1 MTGQRNVLTRVSAAT
16 EDQPLVAKPEHLA
29 SPTQRRTYNKRC
41 INPRGI
47 LHRRIV
53 ADADL
58 ALVFSDRTG
67 PGLPSRAI
75 CYLPRLGLGESPSSI
90 LIAVTDLTVGAK
102 PVAATLN
109 PTPERSLL
117 PPDTRSLRYRLF
129 RQLSPRQ
136 WPSEG
141 LSPLN
146 KAIGVLILVSV
157 VVAALESEVTIHDGN
172 EALFRT
178 VELVIGGIF
187 LTEYLGRVWVAPE
200 GAPEASA
207 TRARLRFMVSPAGLL
222 DLVALMPLFVTVLGP
237 EAFVLRFARMLRILR
252 FARLGQ
258 FSGAFTLLSDALA
271 SRKHELF
278 VGVCVAA
285 ALLMLSATL
294 LYVVEGDAQP
304 EAFGSIPRAMW
315 WAIATLTTVGY
326 GDVAPITWLGRVCAG
341 FIAVLGIGLIAIPT
355 GILAA
360 AFSDAAQQQRAR
372 KEARK
377 SSHRRDPP
385 H

>member
-1 MTGQRNVLTRVSAAT
+1 MAA
-16 EDQPLVAKPEHLA
+16 D
-29 SPTQRRTYNKRC
+29 
-41 INPRGI
+41 
-47 LHRRIV
+47 
-53 ADADL
+53 
-58 ALVFSDRTG
+58 
-67 PGLPSRAI
+67 
-75 CYLPRLGLGESPSSI
+75 
-90 LIAVTDLTVGAK
+90 
-102 PVAATLN
+102 
-109 PTPERSLL
+109 TP
-117 PPDTRSLRYRLF
+117 SLRYRLF
-129 RQLSPRQ
+129 QHLSPRQ

-146 KAIGVLILVSV
+146 KVIGVLILLSV
-157 VVAALESEVTIHDGN
+157 VIAALESEATILDGN
-172 EALFRT
+172 ETLFR
-178 VELVIGGIF
+178 VLELTIGSVF
-187 LTEYLGRVWVAPE
+187 LVEYLSRLWVAPE
-200 GAPEASA
+200 GSPEVSA
-207 TRARLRFMVSPAGLL
+207 LRARLRFIVSPAGLL
-222 DLVALMPLFVTVLGP
+222 DLVALMPLFLAVLGP

-258 FSGAFTLLSDALA
+258 FSGAFTLLSEALA

-278 VGVCVAA
+278 VGVCVAS

-304 EAFGSIPRAMW
+304 EAFGSIPRSMW

-377 SSHRRDPP
+377 SHP
-385 H
+385 HPHDSLL